1 MTRKNIQNYER
12 NSYKFE
18 QSSFDFDTKL
28 SSSLNKIKL
37 WGEVTWCPSIKAVS
51 GFLEKLAWTIEMKI
65 CDKTIYQHSG
75 KPFPPPHIAEKIV
88 KAVKK
93 LPPKTT
99 AALFDQDM
107 NPFACKFSLASE
119 WEIFTPTNVLWKP
132 LTLEDLHTL
141 SDGDSRPIIWRVG
154 DMIFKNHS
162 TYINDPLY
170 CLVLGL
176 YCDKYIPLPSK
187 QDKTPLTKVSRYGF
201 GTIAMFL
208 WRLIYTD
215 KNLTEHSINN
225 AYTAFDENNLVPL
238 IPKNWHKEN
247 IELLDV
253 EKLRTFGVN
262 TIIRLSKEREANAEK
277 DKEEESKSFS
287 KELTT
292 DSSRGDSNKD
302 SLLKDA
308 IDHVNKQIKAESWET
323 SDGGKE
329 TKKLS
334 KILSEDLSLFGS
346 NLWEDEFIV
355 EIDTAICEGGLG
367 ISEEEMLFAICCYG
381 CLEILIEEVSMTE
394 DACKELEESIEEK
407 YGISCMF
414 YYTTDARAINIL
426 GKSELLQ

>member
-1 MTRKNIQNYER
+1 MTRKNIQNYGR
-12 NSYKFE
+12 NDYKFE

-37 WGEVTWCPSIKAVS
+37 WGDITWAPDITAVN
-51 GFLEKLAWTIEMKI
+51 GFLEKLAWTIDIKI
-65 CDKTIYQHSG
+65 CDKTIYQHSD
-75 KPFPPPHIAEKIV
+75 KPFPSPQVAEKIV
-88 KAVKK
+88 KAVRK
-93 LPPKTT
+93 LPPRTA
-99 AALFDQDM
+99 AALFDQNM
-107 NPFACKFSLASE
+107 NPFAIKFSLNSE
-119 WEIFTPTNVLWKP
+119 WEVPTFNDILWKP

-141 SDGDSRPIIWRVG
+141 ADGDSRPIIWRVG
-154 DMIFKNHS
+154 DMIYKNHS

-187 QDKTPLTKVSRYGF
+187 KDKTPLTKITRYGF
-201 GTIAMFL
+201 GTITMFL
-208 WRLIYTD
+208 WRLLYTD
-215 KNLTEHSINN
+215 KKLTEHSIKN
-225 AYTAFDENNLVPL
+225 AYTAFDQNNLIPL

-262 TIIRLSKEREANAEK
+262 TTIRLAKEREAKAEE
-277 DKEEESKSFS
+277 DKEEESKKS
-287 KELTT
+287 TT
-292 DSSRGDSNKD
+292 DISRGECNNNSE

-308 IDHVNKQIKAESWET
+308 IDHVNKQIKADSWKT

-334 KILSEDLSLFGS
+334 EILSENLSLFGS
-346 NLWEDEFIV
+346 NLWEDEFVV
-355 EIDTAICEGGLG
+355 EIDTPICESGLG

-381 CLEILIEEVSMTE
+381 CLEILIEEATMTE
-394 DACKELEESIEEK
+394 DGCKELEESIEGR